1 MENAKQKNK
10 AMSGTNAEL
19 LASYLDE
26 FQWRQM
32 FGKKTNEAFDN
43 ILNQISIYYPVNNW
57 FVVKIK
63 NLIKIKD
70 KKS

>member
-1 MENAKQKNK
+1 
-10 AMSGTNAEL
+10 MSGTNAEL

-70 KKS
+70 KKIIDKMID

>member
-1 MENAKQKNK
+1 
-10 AMSGTNAEL
+10 MSGTNSEL